1 MIGTRLVQRHGQGAK
16 SLFEPSLLLQLFV
29 ARCDA
34 ACVDVLLT
42 RGADA
47 NTVVLPAGL
56 SMAQVRARKRAARRL
71 ADRRAGCVDF
81 LPRPSLSP
89 LSPQAGAHA
98 ASIGRST
105 AHTGAPSHTA
115 ASERIKLEQGAVD
128 TLESLLLAGADI
140 SVTDR
145 HDRTLLHIVAGAYL
159 LPMTAMNTGTGVAT
173 SPDEPHA
180 RWARDSCAREAL
192 NLPSSRIA
200 PPSKKPRR

>member
-1 MIGTRLVQRHGQGAK
+1 MLWGAARAR
-16 SLFEPSLLLQLFV
+16 SSV
-29 ARCDA
+29 ARVA
-34 ACVDVLLT
+34 LFSYVYASV
-42 RGADA
+42 
-47 NTVVLPAGL
+47 
-56 SMAQVRARKRAARRL
+56 S
-71 ADRRAGCVDF
+71 
-81 LPRPSLSP
+81 SP
-89 LSPQAGAHA
+89 KAGAHA

-159 LPMTAMNTGTGVAT
+159 LPATAMNTGAGVAT

-180 RWARDSCAREAL
+180 RCVCTPPRAARSLSSTTPREAT
-192 NLPSSRIA
+192 R
-200 PPSKKPRR
+200 